1 MMLPK
6 NKQRK
11 TIKRNLNLNERAV
24 DIILEIIKVFE
35 QMLEITKA
43 KIHCALKKQLFYALI
58 DSSTAIT
65 ANQPLE
71 ERKEKKGQHYEIISR
86 RSGLHKWCFGASCQP
101 GV

>member
-1 MMLPK
+1 MFSMMLPK

-43 KIHCALKKQLFYALI
+43 KIHCVHSKNNYSIL
-58 DSSTAIT
+58 
-65 ANQPLE
+65 
-71 ERKEKKGQHYEIISR
+71 
-86 RSGLHKWCFGASCQP
+86 
-101 GV
+101 

>member
-43 KIHCALKKQLFYALI
+43 KIHCVHSKNNYSIL
-58 DSSTAIT
+58 
-65 ANQPLE
+65 
-71 ERKEKKGQHYEIISR
+71 
-86 RSGLHKWCFGASCQP
+86 
-101 GV
+101 